1 MDYSASNVALWNI
14 LIQFGIIAAAIL
26 LANFL
31 RRKIPFFRKSLMPT
45 AVLAGFLLLILRSVG
60 LLEMDKGMLEMITYH
75 GIAIGFIAMGL
86 RVQKTDSGD
95 RSSALTGAKSGAMI
109 VSVYLVQ
116 ALVGSAVVLLL
127 ARTLMPELFKA
138 AGILLPM
145 GYGQGP
151 GQANNIGGSYEA
163 LGFTGGR
170 SFGLSLAAAG
180 YLVACLVGVVALNI
194 LARRQ
199 KLRRIEHGELSGSVT
214 VDTFQDKGEIPLS
227 ESLDKFSMQVCL
239 VVIAYLLTYLLT
251 WGITSGISAVSPG
264 AGETVN
270 SLLWGFN
277 FIIGSLVA
285 ILIKLFLS
293 KLRRLRF
300 MERQYQNN
308 YLLNRISGVAFD
320 LMIVAGIASIEL
332 EDLSGLWLP
341 FLLLVVLGA
350 AATWFYLAWL
360 CRKIYPGYYYEG
372 LVSMFGMLTGTIS
385 SGVLLLREI
394 DPEYRTPAANNM
406 VLGSSFGI
414 GFGLPVL
421 ILVGMAP
428 KSDTLL
434 YTVLGICVV
443 YLTLLLLFML
453 KLRGKHRET
462 DIQERDRT

>member
-1 MDYSASNVALWNI
+1 MDYSASNAALWNI
-14 LIQFGIIAAAIL
+14 LIQFGIIAAAIIA
-26 LANFL
+26 ANFL
-31 RRKIPFFRKSLMPT
+31 RRKIAFFRKSLMPT

-60 LLEMDKGMLEMITYH
+60 LLEMDSNMLEIITYH
-75 GIAIGFIAMGL
+75 GIAIGFIAMSL
-86 RVQKTDSGD
+86 RVQKKDAGD
-95 RSSALTGAKSGAMI
+95 RSDALTGAKSGALI

-116 ALVGSAVVLLL
+116 AIAGSAVVLLL
-127 ARTLMPELFKA
+127 AWTLMPNLFKA

-151 GQANNIGGSYEA
+151 GQANNIGGTYEA
-163 LGFTGGR
+163 LGFAGGR
-170 SFGLSLAAAG
+170 SFGLSLAAGG
-180 YLVACLVGVVALNI
+180 YLVACLVGVVVLNI
-194 LARRQ
+194 LAKKQ
-199 KLRRIEHGELSGSVT
+199 KLRRVEHAELSGSVT

-239 VVIAYLLTYLLT
+239 VIVAYLLTYLLT
-251 WGITSGISAVSPG
+251 RGVTSGISAVSPG
-264 AGETVN
+264 AGATVN

-285 ILIKLFLS
+285 IIIKVFLS
-293 KLRRLRF
+293 KMKRLRF

-341 FLLLVVLGA
+341 FLLLAVVGA

-360 CRKIYPGYYYEG
+360 CKKLYPGYYYQG
-372 LVSMFGMLTGTIS
+372 LMSMFGMLTGTIS

-394 DPEYRTPAANNM
+394 DPEYNTPAANNL

-414 GFGLPVL
+414 GFGFPVL

-434 YTVLGICVV
+434 YSVVGICAV
-443 YLTLLLLFML
+443 YLALLLLFIL
-453 KLRGKHRET
+453 KVRSKRRESAA
-462 DIQERDRT
+462 QS

>member
-26 LANFL
+26 VANFL

-60 LLEMDKGMLEMITYH
+60 LLEMDRNMLEMITYH

-86 RVQKTDSGD
+86 RVQKKDSSD
-95 RSSALTGAKSGAMI
+95 RSGALTGAKSGAMI

-127 ARTLMPELFKA
+127 AWTLMPGLFKA

-163 LGFTGGR
+163 LGFAGGR
-170 SFGLSLAAAG
+170 SFGLSLAAGG

-194 LARRQ
+194 LVKRQ

-251 WGITSGISAVSPG
+251 WGITSGITAVSPG

-285 ILIKLFLS
+285 ILIKLLLS
-293 KLRRLRF
+293 KLKRLRF

-360 CRKIYPGYYYEG
+360 CKKLYPGYYYEG

-394 DPEYRTPAANNM
+394 DPEYHTPAANNM

-414 GFGLPVL
+414 GFGFPVL

-434 YTVLGICVV
+434 YTVLGVCVV
-443 YLTLLLLFML
+443 YLALLLLFML
-453 KLRGKHRET
+453 K
-462 DIQERDRT
+462 IRDRHGENITNE